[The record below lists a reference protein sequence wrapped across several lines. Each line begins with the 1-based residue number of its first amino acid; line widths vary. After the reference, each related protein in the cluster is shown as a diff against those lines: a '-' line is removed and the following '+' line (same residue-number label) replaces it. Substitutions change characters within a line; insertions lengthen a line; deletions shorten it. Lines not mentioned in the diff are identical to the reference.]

1 MMSKVLKVILPVTL
15 PLLLILQPFNISLG
29 QNVSAV
35 IKVGETE
42 PQRVSIS
49 GSFDKND
56 RRNFWFLK
64 DFGGYGTLGNRISEV
79 SVKNGQ
85 GANVEV
91 RLLQP
96 GEYLAGDGFQSWSYK
111 IDLSALKTQTAAAH
125 VSWISGDRGL
135 LMLDDI
141 LPQISADG
149 RASIEFLLPE
159 GWQAISTA
167 QNVARN
173 KFEVSNIEKAVFFIG
188 KSFRPQPIPGLSKDA
203 KFIIA
208 EDWQFTNDEAVEL
221 VKEIYLRYKLLF
233 GSDPS
238 DSIQVALMKFPVAAS
253 PGVWEGDTRGST
265 VTILSSDMPFKTQAL
280 QRLHEQLRHEIFH
293 LWLPNGVNL
302 SGNYDWFYEGF
313 ALYASLKGGVMM
325 NRIRF
330 EDFLD
335 TLSRAYTIDGFQN
348 PHMSLIEASQKRWS
362 GANTTVYARG
372 MIAAFLCDIALLK
385 ASKGKIDMSS
395 LLKEVFNKYHSQ
407 KDKTDGNEAVLTI
420 MSGYTELKP
429 VIEKYI
435 KGNEVIDWT
444 ADLAA
449 AGILGE
455 EKNFVTSLK
464 VVEKPDGR
472 QKAML
477 DKLGYNNWRKN

>member
-1 MMSKVLKVILPVTL
+1 MMSKVLKAILHVTL
-15 PLLLILQPFNISLG
+15 LFLLILQSLNIAVG
-29 QNVSAV
+29 QNVAAV
-35 IKVGETE
+35 IKVVVSE
-42 PQRVSIS
+42 PQKVWVS

-56 RRNFWFLK
+56 VLNFWFLK
-64 DFGGYGTLGNRISEV
+64 DFGGYGGLGNRISDV

-85 GANVEV
+85 GGNVEIKP
-91 RLLQP
+91 LQP
-96 GEYLAGDGFQSWSYK
+96 GEYLAVKSFQSWNYN
-111 IDLSALKTQTAAAH
+111 IDLSALKAQTAAAH
-125 VSWISGDRGL
+125 VSWVSSDHGL

-141 LPQISADG
+141 LPQTAG
-149 RASIEFLLPE
+149 NGGATIEFSLPE
-159 GWQAISTA
+159 GWQVFSTA
-167 QNVARN
+167 RSVTHN
-173 KFEVSNIEKAVFFIG
+173 KFEVGDIEKAVFFIG
-188 KSFRPQPIPGLSKDA
+188 KNFQSQPMPGLSKDA
-203 KFIIA
+203 KFIISG
-208 EDWQFTNDEAVEL
+208 DRQFTNEDAVEMI
-221 VKEIYLRYKLLF
+221 KEIYQHYKPLF

-253 PGVWEGDTRGST
+253 PGMWEGDTRGST
-265 VTILSSDMPFKTQAL
+265 VTILSSDMPFKTQGL

-293 LWLPNGVNL
+293 LWMPNGVNL
-302 SGNYDWFYEGF
+302 SGSYDWFYEGF
-313 ALYASLKGGVMM
+313 ALYASLKGGVAM

-335 TLSRAYTIDGFQN
+335 TLSRAYTIDDFQN

-372 MIAAFLCDIALLK
+372 MVTAFLCDIALLK
-385 ASKGKIDMSS
+385 GSKGKIDVST

-420 MSGYTELKP
+420 MAGYPELKP

-435 KGNEVIDWT
+435 KSNAAIDWT

-455 EKNFVTSLK
+455 EKNSVTSLK

>member
-1 MMSKVLKVILPVTL
+1 
-15 PLLLILQPFNISLG
+15 
-29 QNVSAV
+29 
-35 IKVGETE
+35 VG
-42 PQRVSIS
+42 
-49 GSFDKND
+49 D
-56 RRNFWFLK
+56 
-64 DFGGYGTLGNRISEV
+64 
-79 SVKNGQ
+79 
-85 GANVEV
+85 
-91 RLLQP
+91 
-96 GEYLAGDGFQSWSYK
+96 
-111 IDLSALKTQTAAAH
+111 
-125 VSWISGDRGL
+125 
-135 LMLDDI
+135 
-141 LPQISADG
+141 
-149 RASIEFLLPE
+149 
-159 GWQAISTA
+159 
-167 QNVARN
+167 
-173 KFEVSNIEKAVFFIG
+173 IEKAVFFIG
-188 KSFRPQPIPGLSKDA
+188 KNFQSQPMPGLSKDA
-203 KFIIA
+203 NLIISG
-208 EDWQFTNDEAVEL
+208 DWQFTNEDAVEMI
-221 VKEIYLRYKLLF
+221 KEIYQHYKPLF

-253 PGVWEGDTRGST
+253 PGMWEGDTRGST
-265 VTILSSDMPFKTQAL
+265 VTILSSDMPFKTQGL

-293 LWLPNGVNL
+293 LWMPNGVNL
-302 SGNYDWFYEGF
+302 SGGYDWFYEGF
-313 ALYASLKGGVMM
+313 ALYASLKGGVAM

-335 TLSRAYTIDGFQN
+335 TLSRAYTIDDFQN

-372 MIAAFLCDIALLK
+372 MVTAFLCDIALLK
-385 ASKGKIDMSS
+385 GSKGKIDVST

-420 MSGYTELKP
+420 MAGYPELKP

-435 KGNEVIDWT
+435 KSNAAIDWT

-455 EKNFVTSLK
+455 EKNSVTSLK

>member
-1 MMSKVLKVILPVTL
+1 MMSKVLKVILPLTL
-15 PLLLILQPFNISLG
+15 PLLLILQSLNITFG
-29 QNVSAV
+29 QNLSAV
-35 IKVGETE
+35 IEVGETE

-49 GSFDKND
+49 GSFDRND

-85 GANVEV
+85 GGNVEV

-96 GEYLAGDGFQSWSYK
+96 GEYLAGDGFQNWSYK
-111 IDLSALKTQTAAAH
+111 IDLSAPKTQTAAAH

-141 LPQISADG
+141 LPQTSADG
-149 RASIEFLLPE
+149 RASIEFLLPK

-173 KFEVSNIEKAVFFIG
+173 KFEVSNIEKAVFFVG
-188 KSFRPQPIPGLSKDA
+188 KSFRSQPIPGLSKDA
-203 KFIIA
+203 KLTVSG
-208 EDWQFTNDEAVEL
+208 DWQFTDEEAAAM
-221 VKEIYLRYKLLF
+221 VKETYDNYKALF
-233 GSDPS
+233 GIDPS

-313 ALYASLKGGVMM
+313 ALYASLKSGVMI

-330 EDFLD
+330 GDFLD

-348 PHMSLIEASQKRWS
+348 PHMSLVEASQKRWS

-407 KDKTDGNEAVLTI
+407 KNKTDGNEAVLTI
-420 MSGYTELKP
+420 MAGHPELKP
-429 VIEKYI
+429 VVEKYI
-435 KGNEVIDWT
+435 KGNEAIDWT
-444 ADLAA
+444 VDLAA

-455 EKNFVTSLK
+455 EKNSVTSLK